1 MIDYLGFGYALMVA
15 GGGVM
20 GYVQAKS
27 IPSLAAGLLFGSVIG
42 FGAYQVSAH
51 NKVYVSLATSAALG
65 GMMGYRFYG
74 SGKIMPA
81 GFIAAMSLGMFV
93 RYSMLALT
101 PSTEKP
107 SRA

>member
-1 MIDYLGFGYALMVA
+1 MVA

-27 IPSLAAGLLFGSVIG
+27 IPSLAAGLIFGSVLG
-42 FGAYQVSAH
+42 FGAYQVSAY
-51 NKVYVSLATSAALG
+51 NKTYVSLSTSLALG

-74 SGKIMPA
+74 SGKFMPA
-81 GFIAAMSLGMFV
+81 GFIAAMSLGMLV
-93 RYSMLALT
+93 RYSMLSL
-101 PSTEKP
+101 PSSTEKP